1 MNEEALNRL
10 FILAEN
16 DGYKKSFE
24 EFKVLMSSNEDAIN
38 TMYGL
43 AKGDGYRKDINE
55 FKTLVGFDQSVK
67 KKDETLPQPGQ
78 PSEVIGQPSTGTPT
92 MESGLT
98 LQSPTSTELVSPLD
112 GSTLASEEEQTR
124 KQSSDY
130 QSMISMAAGQ
140 IEEDDDKYKVKAIGK
155 KAAAPRPNVSLE
167 EYADVSVKLPV
178 YKYKE
183 GEYDPNKVF
192 KPEQSYTQGVIS
204 AADKL
209 GMTPEDY
216 LDVDKRLKR
225 QEEIR
230 ADEKAIEDINREKKN
245 LEIENA
251 YVKNISKTYGINEDE
266 VKNNLPFFALKNT
279 FSDPEGRYLM
289 LDSVDGVESFDP
301 DDVLNLRQQL
311 AEKAINTSGIDL
323 KQKAF
328 EKIINKNDGDVVSSE
343 KVFDQGM
350 EDVGYM
356 FLNDEEKEIKKLK
369 ESILILESNP
379 NITPEEKRK
388 LETKKEELTKFMR
401 EGLLGYTQLFD
412 PSTGKFVSSDEA
424 SEEVISFN
432 NKVNN
437 KIKSYENTDLGKLKK
452 YRDDVYF
459 SYQAFVL
466 DFMLD
471 QKPTGLSPLAIEAFA
486 NRYGID
492 TYDERTGKYKSTT
505 ELLNMFTKEQKKEM
519 ALEEYKDPFNF
530 HGWDLGGTG
539 DMSQAFKIMNSDI
552 FPDDVTEK
560 AIEILADYMSANR
573 MINLNEDPGSVQE
586 SYGLGRFLT
595 YAGKALKESVGVVP
609 ENVEFVADRAIE
621 NIKKAGFD
629 LTLQQQ
635 DAIKQDMTQ
644 KAGEA
649 IGGSLVPMAEIMVN
663 LALVNKAAAVAKIP
677 ALIKTISGGNKIAE
691 FGLGLT
697 YEMASQGAAFE
708 MAGQEFVGGA
718 GEGFGQFLVDAA
730 LKKLNID
737 NRVLSVISK
746 SVGGALSE
754 TAAEYTGQFVDELSK
769 KNIGFDKAV
778 ERTFGKTP
786 EDAMEKFALTYL
798 VSQIYGLGTSTVS
811 TLTNPLTYKKSD
823 YEQEISN
830 EQWSDWASKQV
841 IGFDSDSPIVNEIK
855 KFAEEQQAQSSPVQK
870 TEIESIL
877 DFEEKKLS
885 PEDKIE
891 TPEAT
896 VKRAERISELNSLLA
911 SDAASLQETGTGN
924 LLPEAKQE
932 VQQEL
937 ETLKS
942 EQNAIQEQTAGQV
955 SVQPETAVSETVEEG
970 TPTTE
975 PEVVTEKEV
984 GTVDDQGR
992 SSKPG
997 DRLFNDPNPET
1008 SEISSKYKQSKGIST
1023 SPGENIT
1030 ELDIDNSMRLA
1041 DAYEEMQDNPSD
1053 PEVQEAYNALAK
1065 ETVDQYKAMTEAGY
1079 EIEIYEGDGE
1089 PYANSQEMI
1098 DDLKNNKHMY
1108 IFSTESGFGEQG
1120 ITDTQR
1126 KENSM
1131 LQDSGFKDKNG
1142 KPLLINDLFRG
1153 VHDFFGHSERGNGF
1167 GAKGEENAWDVHAR
1181 MFTDKARRAMTTE
1194 TRGQNSWVNFGPQMR
1209 NESGQIIK
1217 KGEPGYLSA
1226 TERAFAPQKMGLLP
1240 LEFSNIIDDKIE
1252 VETKPELTEGANKL
1266 LDALKPKV
1274 DKPNVRKQVDNAKK
1288 AIANVS
1294 PETKIIV
1301 HETSQDYTSS
1311 KKGRK
1316 QNEGG
1321 EYDIDNDTIHI
1332 NLEAANERTV
1342 AHEVFHAILL
1352 NKGMSDK
1359 QAQSITSKML
1369 DAVKKSAS
1377 PELTKRLDDFSSKY
1391 DEPLQS
1397 EESIAELFG
1406 ILASE
1411 YETLPRP
1418 TQNLVKR
1425 WLDKLAKLFGLKPFT
1440 DSEIIDMMNVVS
1452 KKIEEGV
1459 EIKEKEIKPIRK
1471 VDIEKEFEGGIP
1483 VDELTDAD
1491 MNQDQT
1497 SQWEGGK
1504 SIEGLQGKDPKEVVS
1519 RVRNQKGLI
1528 NVSEQEVLKYSRAGI
1543 ENQYDAQA
1551 IKQIGLQ
1558 GVKFDKASIQEKIKE
1573 EFDALIDKAD
1583 TYVMSEDSK
1592 AVDSAIQFEIDTL
1605 ENEGASLQQIE
1616 NAKRAFEPGSMR
1628 DAFIDKYKSTQRET
1642 IDQWKSYLS
1651 ESDYNDAFK
1660 YLILDA
1666 ILTNN
1671 YDFKTDKYTKRAS
1684 NTIRNFTPFDAGT
1697 LAALY
1702 ASDSKKLLKDYVEIQ
1717 AQNTNNIVES
1727 SSYVSTSEGE
1737 WVKFEGGTSVSNEVR
1752 TANANKLSQMVQNTY
1767 WCTKT
1772 NAKSQ
1777 LDGGD
1782 FYVYATK
1789 NKDGEYEPRVAVRMQ
1804 GNEVGEVRGNASSK
1818 QDLEPDMLPVA
1829 DKFLKENIPNNSG
1842 KKWLDSIEYNTKV
1855 KDLTDKIDG
1864 KVIDEQS
1871 LQEYFE
1877 IIKDANKFKVD
1888 YGENGLVTK
1897 LKNVFKDAKFDFP
1910 IARNLREL
1918 RPNTVL
1924 FIGNFKPLEE
1934 VQSNLFPKYVEGYAN
1949 FENSQVTDLG
1959 RLQSIGGYAYFG
1971 DSQVTDLGSLQSIGG
1986 YASFE
1991 NSQVT
1996 DLGSL
2001 QSIGGDAN
2009 FEDSQVTELGGL
2021 QSIGGD
2027 ASFGDS
2033 QVTEL
2038 GGLQSIGGDASFG
2051 DSQVTEL
2058 GRLQSIGGGANFRD
2072 SQVTDLGS
2080 LQSIGGDANFEDSQV
2095 TDLGS
2100 LQSIGGHASFGY
2112 SQVTELGGLQS
2123 IGGNANFGYSQV
2135 TELGGLQS
2143 IGGGANF
2150 GDSQVTDLGSLQS
2163 IGRYAYFGDKQN
2175 LKEEFNRRQSEQ
2187 TRVRKQVPEG
2197 TPSIAGVRAKAKEL
2211 NISESD
2217 TISALKQLGYSD
2229 AEISTEAKSRMDK
2242 AINDAKDKYELSV
2255 KKRGNKHKDGV
2266 ESALNDLKKSDWY
2279 NESTDTKR
2287 DEAVREIEEFFG
2299 EKIKKAPS
2307 ADKVLG
2313 NKKNKVTVD
2322 EMAALKSQIRLEAGS
2337 SRKSI
2342 KAYKDAA
2349 KSIIEAVKQLEK
2361 KGLITLNQ
2369 STVIIKKVLSTNM
2382 LNENMVDKL
2391 TDYIEKVYKK
2401 ADISDKILTINKLR
2415 KRAIKN
2421 LKSKVGPFKELQQV
2435 LKDLFSIDGTSIP
2448 INKIDSYIEI
2458 LEQFGGSS
2466 TVLNLSESGGVLSSA
2481 YDILKSIEKV
2491 DDVDIESVSLTN
2503 ELNET
2508 IEEDFEGY
2516 IKEIISNKIDLE
2528 NVQKGDA
2535 KKLAEFLNSLTK
2547 SDLEALVKEKKDGTK
2562 DYSMLEKLKELKSNM
2577 TNGYVNKLANTIR
2590 NTVEINRGKDLVR
2603 DVIKKVTKISLSVA
2617 FSRAYGKIKGV
2628 FTNKSGLTESIR
2640 GTNSK
2645 FIDDILGNYNS
2656 STIYDNTI
2664 GRLAKA
2670 WGQYTSDLSINVQSK
2685 LDAAENLL
2693 YKTKIPTIQK
2703 LTRDV
2708 QLSKFKIQAYRL
2720 QREFQSNLDNKSVAS
2735 AIDFINETIIA
2746 IKKNKAGENSE
2757 VVMKRDIGILE
2768 QIKKEF
2774 TVDGEI
2780 SMEGIYNSF
2789 SKNEKK
2795 ALELI
2800 DEAGDIESKYLWVA
2814 TVIRGAGVKPINNYI
2829 HHNVLDI
2836 TDNKKITDI
2845 NGAINTSSIE
2855 AGTVRERTPGAK
2867 AINFDPI
2874 SSTLSGAKD
2883 ILLDYHMTNA
2893 LNVANG
2899 IISSVKKTEG
2909 LTPIQQEAIN
2919 AVENVK
2925 NELIENALINSFSSL
2940 STGDKI
2946 ISFAVKTGYAAALA
2960 SIPRAGAELGSNLT
2974 YAFTQP
2980 QAFLGGVKNFGGFTM
2995 NTVEAMN
3002 AMVALNSSET
3012 KRLYNA
3018 DAMVSAMTD
3027 SSLLAS
3033 RPKKSKKVPSALLDQ
3048 AAYIAQFTG
3057 LKQLKS
3063 LTGTVADKLLST
3075 PDKIVSRPFWFG
3087 AFALQFKKETGISLT
3102 KDDMSEISNGTSKY
3116 LGSEYDSARNE
3127 AVKYADSEMTKM
3139 ATSNNPFNSTLK
3151 NIVKPSDKFYTQL
3164 YKTANGYMAS
3174 FMMNEYNTTRNSI
3187 LSLLKSG
3194 KITKGQATATI
3205 IGIQTR
3211 VLSYMI
3217 LYKLL
3222 SSMFYS
3228 LFGAEDEDHE
3238 DLEGYA
3244 LRQMVGGPIS
3254 MITGRGL
3261 GQMPRVLI
3269 SLGTEKFN
3277 EKYLQDLR
3285 DGREYDSFKHSI
3297 VFSLLSPYDIEK
3309 KSPEENFIKTIAGP
3323 YSPAF
3328 STLSNLVTDFKRIE
3342 TSDKPET
3349 VEKYKKDLQ
3358 EVASVKVLG
3367 NLSLLPFYKDI
3378 ITIIK
3383 KNKYKGYDKDKS
3395 NKDKKR
3401 IVF

>member
-1 MNEEALNRL
+1 MNEEYLNNL
-10 FILAEN
+10 YQWISSEDDNFSSKLN
-16 DGYKKSFE
+16 LNSF
-24 EFKVLMSSNEDAIN
+24 KQKMVSDNSYASR
-38 TMYGL
+38 MYEWISDVDDTFASKMPIDSFM
-43 AKGDGYRKDINE
+43 AKI
-55 FKTLVGFDQSVK
+55 KTGQVADVK

-356 FLNDEEKEIKKLK
+356 FLNDQEKEIKKLQ

-437 KIKSYENTDLGKLKK
+437 KVKSYENTDLGKLKK

-841 IGFDSDSPIVNEIK
+841 ISFDSDSPIVNEIK

-877 DFEEKKLS
+877 EFEEKKLS
-885 PEDKIE
+885 LEDKIE
-891 TPEAT
+891 NSEAT

-970 TPTTE
+970 KPQAE
-975 PEVVTEKEV
+975 PQVVTEKEV

-992 SSKPG
+992 SAKPG

-1240 LEFSNIIDDKIE
+1240 LEFSNITDDKIE

-1288 AIANVS
+1288 AISKIS

-1321 EYDIDNDTIHI
+1321 EYDIDNNTIHI

-1418 TQNLVKR
+1418 TQNLLKR

-1440 DSEIIDMMNVVS
+1440 DSEIIDMLNVVS
-1452 KKIEEGV
+1452 KKVEEGV

-1504 SIEGLQGKDPKEVVS
+1504 SIDNPSNGISRKQVGDFDVQYTEQNRLDELLKEGLVTQPKDVSQFEGQMTTITSPDDMLAGSISIDGNVIFEGGGGVFFVTKYGDVWASGKAGTANTIANSINKSLKKNGGSGYLTLTKGSDTKLISSASGVNSSMAVIGSMFDKGLISASDFRRAISASIKKHGGQIRLTGDALTLKEQVNKYFSDPKTTTFQKRGDVMRDFLGVLSQSQSIKNNNDAIVSMLGGNSDKKIAKKDGIKSQGLAELVAGVASEQLTKGLSTGDVYAVIEVSSEVVVVEDSHPSYPFHIRVKDGSKPVLHLLQNRENGIETLQTSTGKKYKVGNVSVLTGSFNESRTSKKIEGLQGKDTKEVVS
-1519 RVRNQKGLI
+1519 K
-1528 NVSEQEVLKYSRAGI
+1528 
-1543 ENQYDAQA
+1543 
-1551 IKQIGLQ
+1551 
-1558 GVKFDKASIQEKIKE
+1558 
-1573 EFDALIDKAD
+1573 
-1583 TYVMSEDSK
+1583 
-1592 AVDSAIQFEIDTL
+1592 
-1605 ENEGASLQQIE
+1605 
-1616 NAKRAFEPGSMR
+1616 
-1628 DAFIDKYKSTQRET
+1628 
-1642 IDQWKSYLS
+1642 
-1651 ESDYNDAFK
+1651 
-1660 YLILDA
+1660 
-1666 ILTNN
+1666 
-1671 YDFKTDKYTKRAS
+1671 
-1684 NTIRNFTPFDAGT
+1684 
-1697 LAALY
+1697 
-1702 ASDSKKLLKDYVEIQ
+1702 
-1717 AQNTNNIVES
+1717 
-1727 SSYVSTSEGE
+1727 
-1737 WVKFEGGTSVSNEVR
+1737 
-1752 TANANKLSQMVQNTY
+1752 
-1767 WCTKT
+1767 
-1772 NAKSQ
+1772 
-1777 LDGGD
+1777 
-1782 FYVYATK
+1782 
-1789 NKDGEYEPRVAVRMQ
+1789 
-1804 GNEVGEVRGNASSK
+1804 
-1818 QDLEPDMLPVA
+1818 
-1829 DKFLKENIPNNSG
+1829 
-1842 KKWLDSIEYNTKV
+1842 
-1855 KDLTDKIDG
+1855 
-1864 KVIDEQS
+1864 
-1871 LQEYFE
+1871 
-1877 IIKDANKFKVD
+1877 
-1888 YGENGLVTK
+1888 
-1897 LKNVFKDAKFDFP
+1897 
-1910 IARNLREL
+1910 
-1918 RPNTVL
+1918 
-1924 FIGNFKPLEE
+1924 
-1934 VQSNLFPKYVEGYAN
+1934 
-1949 FENSQVTDLG
+1949 
-1959 RLQSIGGYAYFG
+1959 
-1971 DSQVTDLGSLQSIGG
+1971 
-1986 YASFE
+1986 
-1991 NSQVT
+1991 
-1996 DLGSL
+1996 
-2001 QSIGGDAN
+2001 
-2009 FEDSQVTELGGL
+2009 
-2021 QSIGGD
+2021 
-2027 ASFGDS
+2027 
-2033 QVTEL
+2033 
-2038 GGLQSIGGDASFG
+2038 
-2051 DSQVTEL
+2051 
-2058 GRLQSIGGGANFRD
+2058 
-2072 SQVTDLGS
+2072 
-2080 LQSIGGDANFEDSQV
+2080 
-2095 TDLGS
+2095 
-2100 LQSIGGHASFGY
+2100 
-2112 SQVTELGGLQS
+2112 
-2123 IGGNANFGYSQV
+2123 
-2135 TELGGLQS
+2135 
-2143 IGGGANF
+2143 
-2150 GDSQVTDLGSLQS
+2150 
-2163 IGRYAYFGDKQN
+2163 
-2175 LKEEFNRRQSEQ
+2175 
-2187 TRVRKQVPEG
+2187 VRKQVPEG

-2287 DEAVREIEEFFG
+2287 EEAVREIEEFFG

-2640 GTNSK
+2640 GTNSR

-2946 ISFAVKTGYAAALA
+2946 IRFAVKTGYAAALA

-2980 QAFLGGVKNFGGFTM
+2980 QAFLGGVKNFGGFAM

-3063 LTGTVADKLLST
+3063 LTETVADKSLST

-3139 ATSNNPFNSTLK
+3139 ATSSNPFNSTLK

>member
-55 FKTLVGFDQSVK
+55 FKTLVGFDGSTDVK

-78 PSEVIGQPSTGTPT
+78 TSEVIGQPSTGTPAV
-92 MESGLT
+92 ESGLT
-98 LQSPTSTELVSPLD
+98 LQSPTSTGLVSPLD
-112 GSTLASEEEQTR
+112 GSTLALEEEQRR
-124 KQSSDY
+124 KQILESPMYSEEY
-130 QSMISMAAGQ
+130 KAKFATTETPTTETQ
-140 IEEDDDKYKVKAIGK
+140 ITTKPTTLPEFVEKQQRKTEVENKFKSLVDSEDIVNKALKIETID
-155 KAAAPRPNVSLE
+155 PDPNVFGDTSFDINSGRWLSFNQNTLTQEEENELIKKGFIKNPQKNNGEYLKPISGEVLYFLPDKINTIKRLNAAKEFADE
-167 EYADVSVKLPV
+167 EYLLKSD
-178 YKYKE
+178 
-183 GEYDPNKVF
+183 GI
-192 KPEQSYTQGVIS
+192 KPGSIQ
-204 AADKL
+204 
-209 GMTPEDY
+209 
-216 LDVDKRLKR
+216 
-225 QEEIR
+225 
-230 ADEKAIEDINREKKN
+230 
-245 LEIENA
+245 
-251 YVKNISKTYGINEDE
+251 
-266 VKNNLPFFALKNT
+266 
-279 FSDPEGRYLM
+279 
-289 LDSVDGVESFDP
+289 
-301 DDVLNLRQQL
+301 
-311 AEKAINTSGIDL
+311 
-323 KQKAF
+323 
-328 EKIINKNDGDVVSSE
+328 
-343 KVFDQGM
+343 
-350 EDVGYM
+350 
-356 FLNDEEKEIKKLK
+356 EEKEVDLSMQQKYDVAKGVL
-369 ESILILESNP
+369 
-379 NITPEEKRK
+379 TTAGV
-388 LETKKEELTKFMR
+388 ETNSTNVDKFVDRYKDLLSQSLGVKEELTDDQMYELSLKSFN
-401 EGLLGYTQLFD
+401 QD
-412 PSTGKFVSSDEA
+412 PSGEQLTKILQNKMRTQKGSNFNYLLAKSLKEQSTEPLSKIDLTDEKAFKLTDTQYKFI
-424 SEEVISFN
+424 EEVINARNYLANTRQEEKTNSFRKEVEKGYLERN
-432 NKVNN
+432 GLNVDDA
-437 KIKSYENTDLGKLKK
+437 KSDMTSYLSDLSDLSLTPKDRIIIGLKRNLQAAENRNDTKAIEALKKQIQSVDKNYENELYDSRTGMYISNTAKDIPQRVIDENKRIEK
-452 YRDDVYF
+452 YLAEYSKDDIGSLMKRRDDVLMKMFQVAQELENNPDAYTSDARTAKF
-459 SYQAFVL
+459 FAGLYSGDSGIMTPA
-466 DFMLD
+466 
-471 QKPTGLSPLAIEAFA
+471 QKLERNSGNYWFKLKSNPDLYNLFAII
-486 NRYGID
+486 NSDGIFK
-492 TYDERTGKYKSTT
+492 DE
-505 ELLNMFTKEQKKEM
+505 ELERVR
-519 ALEEYKDPFNF
+519 ALQEEYR
-530 HGWDLGGTG
+530 
-539 DMSQAFKIMNSDI
+539 AINSVI
-552 FPDDVTEK
+552 AK
-560 AIEILADYMSANR
+560 
-573 MINLNEDPGSVQE
+573 NEDPGSEYMLSQE
-586 SYGLGRFLT
+586 GFWNSFGTAFTQGVRDLVGYRVDDPLSDSQKADIVIEAIGRDYELTDSQKEKIENTSPEKLGTLVGGILPVMGEIVVDALIVKSGTSIIGAGKFIEKISKGKKGLEKALNYGLGLVESAATFEL
-595 YAGKALKESVGVVP
+595 AG
-609 ENVEFVADRAIE
+609 
-621 NIKKAGFD
+621 
-629 LTLQQQ
+629 
-635 DAIKQDMTQ
+635 
-644 KAGEA
+644 
-649 IGGSLVPMAEIMVN
+649 
-663 LALVNKAAAVAKIP
+663 
-677 ALIKTISGGNKIAE
+677 
-691 FGLGLT
+691 
-697 YEMASQGAAFE
+697 QGAA
-708 MAGQEFVGGA
+708 AGVGEKLGEDAIDQIFKSITSKNPILKAIIGTVGGTIGEGVAEYSGEFVDRLVS
-718 GEGFGQFLVDAA
+718 GQNYEDAI
-730 LKKLNID
+730 ID
-737 NRVLSVISK
+737 
-746 SVGGALSE
+746 
-754 TAAEYTGQFVDELSK
+754 
-769 KNIGFDKAV
+769 
-778 ERTFGKTP
+778 TFGRTP
-786 EDAMEKFALTYL
+786 EDAKEKAALTFIAASL
-798 VSQIYGLGTSTVS
+798 MSAPMS
-811 TLTNPLTYKKSD
+811 TLNALSSKYKDANGK
-823 YEQEISN
+823 YE
-830 EQWSDWASKQV
+830 
-841 IGFDSDSPIVNEIK
+841 GDSPFINAAIELEENKDNDVIDALIGTQPKADIEEI
-855 KFAEEQQAQSSPVQK
+855 
-870 TEIESIL
+870 
-877 DFEEKKLS
+877 S

-891 TPEAT
+891 APEVT
-896 VKRAERISELNSLLA
+896 EKRKERIAELNSLLA
-911 SDAASLQETGTGN
+911 SDAASLQETGMGN
-924 LLPEAKQE
+924 LIPEARQE

-937 ETLKS
+937 ETLKA
-942 EQNAIQEQTAGQV
+942 EQDATQEQAAGQV
-955 SVQPETAVSETVEEG
+955 SVQPEAKVGEEELKADIERRRQKELDKNIDNKNTEENRRPNGSIGTQGFDPTQLRDLISFLNKELALNISEDLLKDSEKLKPIIEYIKNNKELVERIKGYVKTNPIEVITLPDSSLQFQDG
-970 TPTTE
+970 NHRANLLNLIGSDILPTIEKSTKDEINAKYDAELATLKTETDATQEPAPTTKPTTE

-992 SSKPG
+992 SAKPG

-1065 ETVDQYKAMTEAGY
+1065 ETVDQYKAMTDAGY
-1079 EIEIYEGDGE
+1079 EIEIYEGEGE
-1089 PYANSQEMI
+1089 PYSNSQEMI

-1240 LEFSNIIDDKIE
+1240 LEFSKIIDDKIE
-1252 VETKPELTEGANKL
+1252 VEAKPEMTEGANKL

-1274 DKPNVRKQVDNAKK
+1274 DKTNVRKQVDNAKK

-1301 HETSQDYTSS
+1301 HETSEDYVSS
-1311 KKGRK
+1311 GKGRK

-1321 EYDIDNDTIHI
+1321 EYDIDNNTIHI
-1332 NLEAANERTV
+1332 NLENANERTV

-1352 NKGMSDK
+1352 NKGMSNK
-1359 QAQSITSKML
+1359 QAQAITTRML

-1418 TQNLVKR
+1418 TQSLVKR

-1440 DSEIIDMMNVVS
+1440 DNEIIDMLNVVS
-1452 KKIEEGV
+1452 AKVESGQEITKQDVKILDGSVSGVINGQVRKQDSALVGFTLKRFPTNPNIKLSENTPLSDFNGKKSNLLESDRMTGAFIADANNNPVFKFFGGIYFPQITGKWWASRTLSKANSIAENMNANRDKDGYIYATPIIMKPNSHMSNQDMFETVWEFMKFDLRSRSSKVTKKLFSEYITKALTLKSVNLTESDLGIKKSDSIEVMISKLDDILIGKEIDNPNYDSTKPESVDNAKKITEDTTLSFEKRKAIIKGILGDPKITEDRKFPTAGSISEVASKFEEEKTKQATKLWDVVMLMRTKGTLSSKV
-1459 EIKEKEIKPIRK
+1459 TPKSDEFYHKSYPAEISSDQEIEVFFLDGAYNIDTTYP
-1471 VDIEKEFEGGIP
+1471 
-1483 VDELTDAD
+1483 ELTQSSGKVFSWKEYSEKHPSAE
-1491 MNQDQT
+1491 MAL
-1497 SQWEGGK
+1497 SQYGRTAKLSKASGDIVAPQSRK
-1504 SIEGLQGKDPKEVVS
+1504 QIVGLQGKSPKEVVS
-1519 RVRNQKGLI
+1519 
-1528 NVSEQEVLKYSRAGI
+1528 
-1543 ENQYDAQA
+1543 
-1551 IKQIGLQ
+1551 
-1558 GVKFDKASIQEKIKE
+1558 
-1573 EFDALIDKAD
+1573 
-1583 TYVMSEDSK
+1583 
-1592 AVDSAIQFEIDTL
+1592 
-1605 ENEGASLQQIE
+1605 
-1616 NAKRAFEPGSMR
+1616 
-1628 DAFIDKYKSTQRET
+1628 
-1642 IDQWKSYLS
+1642 
-1651 ESDYNDAFK
+1651 
-1660 YLILDA
+1660 
-1666 ILTNN
+1666 
-1671 YDFKTDKYTKRAS
+1671 
-1684 NTIRNFTPFDAGT
+1684 
-1697 LAALY
+1697 
-1702 ASDSKKLLKDYVEIQ
+1702 
-1717 AQNTNNIVES
+1717 
-1727 SSYVSTSEGE
+1727 
-1737 WVKFEGGTSVSNEVR
+1737 
-1752 TANANKLSQMVQNTY
+1752 
-1767 WCTKT
+1767 
-1772 NAKSQ
+1772 
-1777 LDGGD
+1777 
-1782 FYVYATK
+1782 
-1789 NKDGEYEPRVAVRMQ
+1789 
-1804 GNEVGEVRGNASSK
+1804 
-1818 QDLEPDMLPVA
+1818 
-1829 DKFLKENIPNNSG
+1829 
-1842 KKWLDSIEYNTKV
+1842 
-1855 KDLTDKIDG
+1855 
-1864 KVIDEQS
+1864 
-1871 LQEYFE
+1871 
-1877 IIKDANKFKVD
+1877 
-1888 YGENGLVTK
+1888 
-1897 LKNVFKDAKFDFP
+1897 
-1910 IARNLREL
+1910 
-1918 RPNTVL
+1918 
-1924 FIGNFKPLEE
+1924 
-1934 VQSNLFPKYVEGYAN
+1934 
-1949 FENSQVTDLG
+1949 
-1959 RLQSIGGYAYFG
+1959 
-1971 DSQVTDLGSLQSIGG
+1971 
-1986 YASFE
+1986 
-1991 NSQVT
+1991 
-1996 DLGSL
+1996 
-2001 QSIGGDAN
+2001 
-2009 FEDSQVTELGGL
+2009 
-2021 QSIGGD
+2021 
-2027 ASFGDS
+2027 
-2033 QVTEL
+2033 
-2038 GGLQSIGGDASFG
+2038 
-2051 DSQVTEL
+2051 
-2058 GRLQSIGGGANFRD
+2058 
-2072 SQVTDLGS
+2072 
-2080 LQSIGGDANFEDSQV
+2080 
-2095 TDLGS
+2095 
-2100 LQSIGGHASFGY
+2100 
-2112 SQVTELGGLQS
+2112 
-2123 IGGNANFGYSQV
+2123 
-2135 TELGGLQS
+2135 
-2143 IGGGANF
+2143 
-2150 GDSQVTDLGSLQS
+2150 
-2163 IGRYAYFGDKQN
+2163 
-2175 LKEEFNRRQSEQ
+2175 
-2187 TRVRKQVPEG
+2187 RVRKQVPEG
-2197 TPSIAGVRAKAKEL
+2197 TPSIADVRAKAKEL

-2217 TISALKQLGYSD
+2217 TILALKQLGYSD
-2229 AEISTEAKSRMDK
+2229 AEISTEAKARMDK

-2279 NESTDTKR
+2279 SNADDTAR
-2287 DEAVREIEEFFG
+2287 ENAVREIESFFG

-2307 ADKVLG
+2307 VAKTLG
-2313 NKKNKVTVD
+2313 NKKDKITVD
-2322 EMAALKSQIRLEAGS
+2322 EMAALKSQIRLEARS
-2337 SRKSI
+2337 SMKSI

-2349 KSIIEAVKQLEK
+2349 KSIIVAVKQLEK

-2382 LNENMVDKL
+2382 LNEKMVDKL

-2535 KKLAEFLNSLTK
+2535 KRLAEFLNSLTK

-2577 TNGYVNKLANTIR
+2577 TNGYVNKLANTVR
-2590 NTVEINRGKDLVR
+2590 NTVEINRGKGLVR
-2603 DVIKKVTKISLSVA
+2603 DVIKKVTNISLSAA
-2617 FSRAYGKIKGV
+2617 FSRAYGKIKGA

-2670 WGQYTSDLSINVQSK
+2670 WAQYTSDLSINVQSK

-2789 SKNEKK
+2789 SENEKK
-2795 ALELI
+2795 ALKLI

-2814 TVIRGAGVKPINNYI
+2814 TVIRGSGVKPINNYI

-2925 NELIENALINSFSSL
+2925 NELLENALINSFSSL

-2946 ISFAVKTGYAAALA
+2946 MRFAVKTGYAAALA

-2974 YAFTQP
+2974 YALTQP
-2980 QAFLGGVKNFGGFTM
+2980 QAFLGGVKNFGGFAM

-3012 KRLYNA
+3012 KRLYDT
-3018 DAMVSAMTD
+3018 DAMVSNMTD

-3033 RPKKSKKVPSALLDQ
+3033 RPKKSKKVPSPLLDQ

-3057 LKQLKS
+3057 VKQLRS
-3063 LTGTVADKLLST
+3063 LTETVADKTLST
-3075 PDKIVSRPFWFG
+3075 PDKMISRPFWFG

-3139 ATSNNPFNSTLK
+3139 ANSSNPFNSTLK
-3151 NIVKPSDKFYTQL
+3151 NIVKPSDKLYTQL

-3174 FMMNEYNTTRNSI
+3174 FMMGEYNTTRNSI

-3194 KITKGQATATI
+3194 KITKVQATATI

-3217 LYKLL
+3217 LYKLF
-3222 SSMFYS
+3222 SSIFDS
-3228 LFGAEDEDHE
+3228 WFGAEDEDDE

-3244 LRQMVGGPIS
+3244 LRQMVGSPIS

-3261 GQMPRVLI
+3261 GQLPRVLI

-3285 DGREYDSFKHSI
+3285 DGEEYDSFKHSI

-3309 KSPEENFIKTIAGP
+3309 KSPEENFIKTISGP
-3323 YSPAF
+3323 YSQAF

-3342 TSDKPET
+3342 TSKKPET

-3358 EVASVKVLG
+3358 EVASLKVLG

-3378 ITIIK
+3378 IRIIK
-3383 KNKYKGYDKDKS
+3383 KNKYKA
-3395 NKDKKR
+3395 
-3401 IVF
+3401 